1 MIRFLL
7 NVVRVIISIY
17 LCALIILTAY
27 FLVYKK
33 LYDDPFPL
41 VFNHSYIKV
50 DNDYLIPDY
59 EKNEYM
65 IVKHDDDMKYEVGDY
80 IVYLED
86 GRNIRAKKITEIND
100 YLLTLN
106 YPNHNAENVIEIN
119 EVLAKK
125 IYSDDTLSKVLH
137 IFTNPVVIVLLFVAV
152 LILPELT
159 YRRYN

>member
-80 IVYLED
+80 IEGYDNKEYNNGTSNDTCNTGTFIENSLEGLPFELLKDFKISDTEMHYFDVY
-86 GRNIRAKKITEIND
+86 RCKPRRKTIKHFYPYRINNIND
-100 YLLTLN
+100 
-106 YPNHNAENVIEIN
+106 
-119 EVLAKK
+119 
-125 IYSDDTLSKVLH
+125 
-137 IFTNPVVIVLLFVAV
+137 
-152 LILPELT
+152 
-159 YRRYN
+159 